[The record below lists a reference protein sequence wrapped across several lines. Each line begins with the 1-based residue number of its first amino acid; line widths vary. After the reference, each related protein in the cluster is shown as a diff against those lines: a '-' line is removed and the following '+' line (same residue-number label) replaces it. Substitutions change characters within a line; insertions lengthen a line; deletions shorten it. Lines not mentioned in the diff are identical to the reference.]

1 MVKHIKFID
10 LFCGIGGLR
19 LGFENACQDL
29 KINSTCVFSS
39 EIKPAAIEVYQ
50 RNFSNHKIYGDIT
63 KIDSQ
68 AIPSFDI
75 LLAGFPCQSFSSAGT
90 RNGLSDERGVL
101 FYEIERILKEKKP
114 TGFLLENVSNLLKHE
129 NGETWRIIE
138 DKLSNLGYR
147 VSHKVLNSKDHGL
160 PQSRERVYIVGTLT
174 KKVNLEKFEEKTSC
188 LGDILEQGKETLD
201 TTFALNLLKRYSVT
215 ELYGK
220 AIKDKR
226 GGENNIHSWDIELK
240 GHINQEQKELLN
252 ELLKARRKK
261 EWAEIKGIK
270 WMDGMPLTLEEIASF
285 YKPIFFSNN
294 IQQASGI
301 SRGNLGIS
309 SLQALK
315 DLLDDLVEK
324 KYLKYEHPKD
334 EFKIKNKLGKLVKKR
349 LPREDLPKGYN
360 IVTGKLSF
368 EINKILDPKDIAPTL
383 VATDMARIAVVD
395 GQGIR
400 TLTNREGLRLF
411 GFPESFQLDLPIKQA
426 FDLLGNT
433 VPIPVVRKVATR
445 LLCSL
450 YSFSDLELSESNES
464 NCSSSSSGSLSTN
477 NSTDSDFE
485 SDKLFTSIDSL
496 SPVCSK

>member
-29 KINSTCVFSS
+29 NINSTCVFSS
-39 EIKPAAIEVYQ
+39 EIKPAAIEIYR
-50 RNFSNHKIYGDIT
+50 RNFNNHKIYGDIT
-63 KIDSQ
+63 KIDSGQ
-68 AIPSFDI
+68 IPSFDI

-138 DKLSNLGYR
+138 DKLSNLGYK
-147 VSHKVLNSKDHGL
+147 VSHTVLNSKDHGL
-160 PQSRERVYIVGTLT
+160 PQSRERVYIVGTLN
-174 KKVNLEKFEEKTSC
+174 KKVNLERFEEKTSC

-226 GGENNIHSWDIELK
+226 GGENNIHSWDLELK

-252 ELLKARRKK
+252 ELLKARRNNK
-261 EWAEIKGIK
+261 WAEIKGIK
-270 WMDGMPLTLEEIASF
+270 WMDGMPLTLKEIASF

-294 IQQASGI
+294 
-301 SRGNLGIS
+301 
-309 SLQALK
+309 LQALK

-324 KYLKYEHPKD
+324 RYLKYEHPKD
-334 EFKIKNKLGKLVKKR
+334 EFEIKNKLGKLVKKR
-349 LPREDLPKGYN
+349 LPREELPKGYN

-383 VATDMARIAVVD
+383 VATDMERIAVVD

-400 TLTNREGLRLF
+400 ILTNREGLRLF
-411 GFPESFQLDLPIKQA
+411 GFPESFHLDLPIKKS

-433 VPIPVVRKVATR
+433 VPIPVVRKVSIR

-450 YSFSDLELSESNES
+450 YSFSDLELSESNEF

-477 NSTDSDFE
+477 NSTDSEFE